1 MPAFSVA
8 ANGDLAF
15 FARGI
20 NVVVATGRDQARRD
34 EISTGSRKREQSV

>member
-20 NVVVATGRDQARRD
+20 NVVSPPVAIKRDVTKYRLGA
-34 EISTGSRKREQSV
+34 EKGSSL